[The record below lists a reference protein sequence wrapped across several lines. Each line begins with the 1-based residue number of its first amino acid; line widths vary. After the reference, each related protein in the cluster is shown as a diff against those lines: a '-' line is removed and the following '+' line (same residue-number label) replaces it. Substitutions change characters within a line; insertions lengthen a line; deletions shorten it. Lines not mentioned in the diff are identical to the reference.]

1 MSPADS
7 AAPAALHP
15 DSVDPADLARFERL
29 GEEWWNVKGPM
40 KPLHRMNPARVGW
53 LRERLCAHFGRDP
66 KAPAPLAG
74 LRILDVGCGGGILCE
89 PLARMGAAVT
99 GIDPAPGNI
108 GIARAHARRAGLSVD
123 YRATT
128 AEELAAAGETFDAV
142 CAMEVVEHVVEPA
155 AFLAVVASLARPG
168 GVVFVSTLN
177 RTPKAYALAIVGA
190 EYVLRWLPRGTHDWR
205 KFVTPDELAGML
217 VAGGLEE
224 VERAGVIYHPLA
236 DDWRVSRRDLD
247 VNYMIAATR
256 PA

>member
-7 AAPAALHP
+7 AAHAAPHSG
-15 DSVDPADLARFERL
+15 SVDPADLAQFERL
-29 GEEWWNVKGPM
+29 GEEWWNLKGPM
-40 KPLHRMNPARVGW
+40 KPLHRMNPARIGW

-66 KAPAPLAG
+66 KTPAPLAD

-89 PLARMGAAVT
+89 PLARMGAQVT

-108 GIARAHARRAGLSVD
+108 GVARAHALRAGLSID

-128 AEELAAAGETFDAV
+128 AEDLAAAGETFDAV

-155 AFLAVVASLARPG
+155 AFVAVVAALVRPG
-168 GVVFVSTLN
+168 GIAFASTLN
-177 RTPKAYALAIVGA
+177 RTAKSYALAIVGA

-205 KFVTPDELAGML
+205 KFLTPGELAGML
-217 VAGGLEE
+217 AAGGLKE

-236 DDWRVSRRDLD
+236 DDWLVSRRDLD